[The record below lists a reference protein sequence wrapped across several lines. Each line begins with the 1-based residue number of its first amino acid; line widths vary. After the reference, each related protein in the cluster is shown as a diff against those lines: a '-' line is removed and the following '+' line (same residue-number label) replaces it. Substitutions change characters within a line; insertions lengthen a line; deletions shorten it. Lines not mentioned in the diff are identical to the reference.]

1 MVKLFV
7 VLERNNP
14 ITKEDA
20 IKKINQTIVDNC
32 SIYAK
37 PKEIVFIDSLP
48 KTLIGKID
56 YKELK

>member
-7 VLERNNP
+7 VLERNSKIN
-14 ITKEDA
+14 KDEA
-20 IKKINQTIVDNC
+20 IKIINQTIVDNC